1 VEQKVLGLVLYA
13 ILMVLLLGFTGS
25 GDLGEIILTP
35 EPSDFQVDVWL
46 NKPRGAVYTADEE
59 LYVFLK
65 LSESAYVY
73 VYIIDPYG
81 KARLLF
87 PNKYEEN
94 NYVSAGSVRRI
105 PDISSGYSLGISGM
119 PGRRIIQVIAT
130 SEKPVYFPGI
140 SVTSLSRIKKLLEE
154 SEEIRWTSST
164 TYFYVGSKPQMGVVR
179 FLTDPSNV
187 SVYVDGRYVGTTP
200 VVMELDEGRHI
211 AVFYHERA
219 KVSRSFEVR
228 PGATTVVE
236 FAFKPKVPDEASIIL
251 ETNPKEVMV
260 FVNGEYRG
268 KTPMVLHLK
277 PGNWELTFVKEGY
290 HTLVLSITAER
301 GEQTISV
308 DLTKLE

>member
-1 VEQKVLGLVLYA
+1 MEQKVLVLVLYTV
-13 ILMVLLLGFTGS
+13 LLLLLLGFTGS
-25 GDLGEIILTP
+25 GDLGEMVLTP
-35 EPSDFQVDVWL
+35 EPSDFQAAVWL
-46 NKPRGAVYTADEE
+46 NKPQGAVYTADEE

-105 PDISSGYSLGISGM
+105 PDILSGYSLGTSGM

-130 SEKPVYFPGI
+130 SEKLAYFLSN
-140 SVTSLSRIKKLLEE
+140 SVISLSRIKKLLEE

-187 SVYVDGRYVGTTP
+187 TIYVDGRYVGTTP
-200 VVMELDEGRHI
+200 VVMKLDEGRHI
-211 AVFYHERA
+211 AVFYHEGAR
-219 KVSRSFEVR
+219 VSRSFEVR
-228 PGATTVVE
+228 PGAATVVE
-236 FAFKPKVPDEASIIL
+236 FAFKPRVPDEASIIL
-251 ETNPKEVMV
+251 ETNPKEAMV

-268 KTPMVLHLK
+268 KTPMVLRLK

-301 GEQTISV
+301 GEQTISI
-308 DLTKLE
+308 DLTELE